1 MTSQVEFFFDVG
13 SPASYLAWTQ
23 LPKLCTDA
31 GAELKLR
38 PMLLGGVFQATGNA
52 SPVTVPAKGAYTFI
66 DFARH
71 AKRYGVTLIRN
82 PHFPINTL
90 MLMRAITGAQMHASE
105 GAAVLIDAIGRL
117 QEGALND
124 ADSARQDSFEDGL
137 LDCPHYTRSESAGT
151 AGVPAVLLSGDHA
164 AIARWRRQQSL
175 GRTWLRRPDLLARMS
190 LDEADRSLLASYRRD
205 WLAALAQPSAA
216 GDGD

>member
-1 MTSQVEFFFDVG
+1 MPPQVDFYFDVG
-13 SPASYLAWTQ
+13 SPAAYLAFTQ
-23 LPKLCTDA
+23 IEAIAREA
-31 GAELKLR
+31 GASVNHK

-105 GAAVLIDAIGRL
+105 RDAVLIDAIFKAIWTEQLNMNDPEVASVALANAGFPAGLIASWIGDAAVKARL
-117 QEGALND
+117 KETTD
-124 ADSARQDSFEDGL
+124 E
-137 LDCPHYTRSESAGT
+137 
-151 AGVPAVLLSGDHA
+151 
-164 AIARWRRQQSL
+164 AIARGVFGAPTMFVGDEMFFGQDRLEWVREAL
-175 GRTWLRRPDLLARMS
+175 G
-190 LDEADRSLLASYRRD
+190 
-205 WLAALAQPSAA
+205 AA
-216 GDGD
+216 

>member
-1 MTSQVEFFFDVG
+1 MPPQVDFYFDVG
-13 SPASYLAWTQ
+13 SPAAYLAFTQ
-23 LPKLCTDA
+23 IEAIAREA
-31 GAELKLR
+31 GASVNHK

-105 GAAVLIDAIGRL
+105 REAVLIDAIFKAIWTEQLNMNDPEVASVALANAGFPAGLIASWIGDAAVKARL
-117 QEGALND
+117 KETTD
-124 ADSARQDSFEDGL
+124 E
-137 LDCPHYTRSESAGT
+137 
-151 AGVPAVLLSGDHA
+151 
-164 AIARWRRQQSL
+164 AIAR
-175 GRTWLRRPDLLARMS
+175 GVFGAPTMFVG
-190 LDEADRSLLASYRRD
+190 DEMFFGQDRLEWVGEA
-205 WLAALAQPSAA
+205 LAAA
-216 GDGD
+216 

>member
-1 MTSQVEFFFDVG
+1 MPPQVDFYFDVG
-13 SPASYLAWTQ
+13 SPAAYLAFTQ
-23 LPKLCTDA
+23 IEAIAREA
-31 GAELKLR
+31 GASVNHK

-105 GAAVLIDAIGRL
+105 RDAVLIDAIFKAIWTEQLNMNDPEVASVALANAGFPAGLIASWIGDAAVKARL
-117 QEGALND
+117 KE
-124 ADSARQDSFEDGL
+124 
-137 LDCPHYTRSESAGT
+137 TT
-151 AGVPAVLLSGDHA
+151 
-164 AIARWRRQQSL
+164 
-175 GRTWLRRPDLLARMS
+175 
-190 LDEADRSLLASYRRD
+190 DEAVARGVFGAPTMFVGDEMFFGQDRLEWVGEA
-205 WLAALAQPSAA
+205 LAAA
-216 GDGD
+216 